1 MARSPAL
8 LILTALVAATIFISP
23 WQRDLY
29 IGDEVRYGQVIREM
43 RQTGDLLVPHLNG
56 EPYSHKPPLHFWVIY
71 GLTRLGLEDSI
82 WPFVL
87 PSQLAFLGLLLVV
100 RRLGDELAGE
110 GCGDLA
116 MFITAT
122 FYLAWGLAQ
131 TARMDVSFVLMISLA
146 VLWLH
151 RFLMGGTQRDLLLAG
166 AATGIAV
173 LIKGPMAFVI
183 VAVLLLF
190 ERFRRGRFPEGRYW
204 LAFLIAA
211 VIPLIWLVPAIMSGG
226 EAYAREILVEQ
237 NAGRAI
243 GSWTHRE
250 PPWFYILHAPA
261 TFFPWFAM
269 IAASLLAL
277 FRPGSAEDRITDDGL
292 RFCVSWFLAVLI
304 PFSII
309 SGKLDVYMLP
319 ACVPLAILI
328 AGFIVRYEGGRW
340 SRFAFAGNLVTMALI
355 GLLGI
360 ALLAAAPHIRPETPE
375 LKLVSSPGVQG
386 LFGLMVAAS
395 FAGMLATWK
404 PRDQPLLRSSV
415 TLALVALA
423 PMVYIMFV
431 LIPVANHFGSTE
443 ALVRTLERQEVG
455 GEKIVLFKAPYLW
468 SREMPETLI
477 GSRHVGEDELG
488 EAWKHPPSLVVV
500 QGDRAHLLGERL
512 GEYVRVD
519 RVRIKAKDFDVY
531 RRR

>member
-8 LILTALVAATIFISP
+8 LLLTALAAATIFLSP

-29 IGDEVRYGQVIREM
+29 IGDEVRYGQVVREM
-43 RQTGDLLVPHLNG
+43 RESGSLLVPHLNG

-87 PSQLAFLGLLLVV
+87 PSQLALLGLLLVV
-100 RRLGDELAGE
+100 RRMGEELAGE
-110 GCGDLA
+110 GCGDPA
-116 MFITAT
+116 MFIFAT

-131 TARMDVSFVLMISLA
+131 TARMDVPFVLMISLA
-146 VLWLH
+146 ILWLH
-151 RFLMGGTQRDLLLAG
+151 RFLRRGSQRDLLLAG
-166 AATGIAV
+166 AATGIAI

-190 ERFRRGRFPEGRYW
+190 ERFRRGRLRAGRYW

-211 VIPLIWLVPAIMSGG
+211 AIPLIWLVPAIMSEG

-243 GSWTHRE
+243 GSWTHSE

-261 TFFPWFAM
+261 TFFPWYVM
-269 IAASLLAL
+269 IVASLLAL
-277 FRPGSAEDRITDDGL
+277 FRPGPAEDRTGNDGV

-328 AGFIVRYEGGRW
+328 AGFIAEHEGGRW
-340 SRFAFAGNLVTMALI
+340 SRFAFVGNLATMALI

-360 ALLAAAPHIRPETPE
+360 ALLAAAPHIRPDTPE
-375 LKLVSSPGVQG
+375 VKLISSPAVQG
-386 LFGLMVAAS
+386 LFALLVAAS

-404 PRDQPLLRSSV
+404 PRDRPLLRSSV
-415 TLALVALA
+415 ALALVALA

-443 ALVRTLERQEVG
+443 ALVRTLERQEVA
-455 GEKIVLFKAPYLW
+455 GEEIVLFKAPYLW
-468 SREMPETLI
+468 SREMPDSLAGT
-477 GSRHVGEDELG
+477 RYVGEEELDQ
-488 EAWKHPPSLVVV
+488 AWVRSPVVIAV
-500 QGDRAHLLGERL
+500 QGDRAHLLGDRL
-512 GEYVRVD
+512 EPYIRVD